1 MTDFDENKLAELAKQ
16 ADVFLQTGVKD
27 ADTERVFD
35 EIKQIVSKEAGCIGL
50 QEKKL
55 FKKLYQERNKWTND
69 ARAGQRICPLP
80 WTTYL

>member
-1 MTDFDENKLAELAKQ
+1 MNTTCTRKTKKQ
-16 ADVFLQTGVKD
+16 T
-27 ADTERVFD
+27 
-35 EIKQIVSKEAGCIGL
+35 EAGCIGL

-80 WTTYL
+80 WMMYL